1 MSAIVQRGT
10 AKEAPIPGCALSA
23 AVPVPVPVIVAV
35 VSPLLAFPV
44 TFALAEVTVIGCA
57 TALEDW
63 PKVHVKV
70 LPLTGVETTP
80 PLLDRV
86 AVPFDGILLGS

>member
-1 MSAIVQRGT
+1 M
-10 AKEAPIPGCALSA
+10 PGCVLSA
-23 AVPVPVPVIVAV
+23 AAPVPVPVLVAV

-86 AVPFDGILLGS
+86 WVPFDGILLGA